1 MGLAASQA
9 RFLAITARK
18 NNCEFRSMEIAQQKL
33 SITRDLQKAADDYQN
48 SLNATKLVWNGDNN
62 SDGTGTTYDLSYAI
76 MMTPSALNEYDP
88 YLITDTQ
95 GKIVLSDSMY
105 NAAVKAGIIDAKTGD
120 PTGNGK
126 FSMGSTNS
134 TDDGSRNAFLYQLG
148 VANEVS
154 TSTINTIYALGSN
167 GYTASGVGG
176 EIADKTMA
184 NAMPTATFINYLSSA
199 KCDEAKTE
207 TIGTS
212 AGEVN
217 ISYEKGDALYGLKLL
232 DVFGVSTSTSSS
244 GSTTGGTSGSGGTS
258 STGKSFESVFCTTT
272 TPDSKKDANKILIT
286 KNGKALSQNE
296 IESLTLGDILSGKYE
311 MSGIMSTED
320 FATKAQ
326 DVLLAMA
333 NLLGYNAADGNIKG
347 LNVNNE
353 SDAAL
358 DQAYVFSQLLVSE
371 NYAVSA
377 SSGGTMYKSVQNA
390 ISKAQET
397 NCITEGNRNVR
408 SISLSNLLKSYL
420 TYFSMSM
427 EGYDSGFN
435 IDKESSKDSIYI
447 TDDLSYYFLLTNDDA
462 QTSQDI
468 LNADFYNQL
477 YNNLCM
483 YGACSDATKR
493 AQVTDSTYLNQAL
506 KNGQL
511 FVSTLSTDGYYYQG
525 HYTNSE
531 HIAEVTDEDAVA
543 QAEAEYN
550 STKSKLNYKE
560 ESLELEL
567 KNIDTELSALTTEY
581 DTVKNL
587 ISKNVEKVFTM
598 FSS

>member
-33 SITRDLQKAADDYQN
+33 SVTRELQKAADDYQN
-48 SLNATKLVWNGDNN
+48 SLNATKLVWDGDNN
-62 SDGTGTTYDLSYAI
+62 GDGTGTVYDLSYAI

-126 FSMGSTNS
+126 FSMGSTSS

-148 VANEVS
+148 IANEVS

-167 GYTASGVGG
+167 GYTYSGVGG

-184 NAMPTATFINYLSSA
+184 NAMPTATFINYLQNA
-199 KCDEAKTE
+199 ECEKDE
-207 TIGTS
+207 TITISTS
-212 AGEVN
+212 AGDVS
-217 ISYEKGDALYGLKLL
+217 ISYEKGDSLYGLKLTDL
-232 DVFGVSTSTSSS
+232 FGVKESES
-244 GSTTGGTSGSGGTS
+244 GKT
-258 STGKSFESVFCTTT
+258 FNDIFCTTT
-272 TPDSKKDANKILIT
+272 TPNNNSKDADNDLNKILIT
-286 KNGKALSQNE
+286 KDGKAISQSE
-296 IESLTLGDILSGKYE
+296 IEALTLGDLLTGKYE
-311 MSGIMSTED
+311 MSGIMSTDD
-320 FATKAQ
+320 FSKKAE

-333 NLLGYNAADGNIKG
+333 TLLGYNAKDGNIKG
-347 LNVNNE
+347 LNVDNE

-358 DQAYVFSQLLVSE
+358 DQAYVFSQLLVSS
-371 NYAVSA
+371 NYAKTA

-390 ISKAQET
+390 ISKAQDT
-397 NCITEGNRNVR
+397 NCIAEGNRDVR
-408 SISLSNLLKSYL
+408 SISLTNLLKSYL

-427 EGYDSGFN
+427 DGYNSGFN
-435 IDKESSKDSIYI
+435 IETDSSKESVYI
-447 TDDLSYYFLLTNDDA
+447 TDDLSYYFLLSNEAA

-483 YGACSDATKR
+483 YGACPDATKR
-493 AQVTDSTYLNQAL
+493 AQITDSDYLNQAL

-525 HYTNSE
+525 HYTNSS
-531 HIAEVTDEDAVA
+531 HIAEITDEDAVA

-550 STKSKLNYKE
+550 ATKSKLNYKE
-560 ESLELEL
+560 ETLELEL
-567 KNIDTELSALTTEY
+567 KNIDTELSSLTTEY

-598 FSS
+598 FST

>member
-33 SITRDLQKAADDYQN
+33 SVTRDLQKAADEYQN
-48 SLNATKLVWNGDNN
+48 SLNATKLVWDGDNN
-62 SDGTGTTYDLSYAI
+62 GDGTGTIYDLSYAI

-88 YLITDTQ
+88 FLITDTQ

-126 FSMGSTNS
+126 FTMGSASS
-134 TDDGSRNAFLYQLG
+134 TDDGTRNAFLYQLG

-167 GYTASGVGG
+167 GYTSSGVGG

-184 NAMPTATFINYLSSA
+184 NAMPTATFINYLQSA
-199 KCDEAKTE
+199 ECENDE
-207 TIGTS
+207 TITIATS
-212 AGEVN
+212 TGEVN
-217 ISYEKGDALYGLKLL
+217 ISYEKGDALYGLKLT
-232 DVFGVSTSTSSS
+232 DVFGVKESES
-244 GSTTGGTSGSGGTS
+244 GKT
-258 STGKSFESVFCTTT
+258 FNDIFCTTT
-272 TPDSKKDANKILIT
+272 TPNNNSKDEDNDLNKILIT
-286 KNGKALSQNE
+286 KDGKALSQSE
-296 IESLTLGDILSGKYE
+296 IEALTLGDILTGKYE
-311 MSGIMSTED
+311 MSGIMSTDD
-320 FATKAQ
+320 FSKKAE
-326 DVLLAMA
+326 DVLLVMA
-333 NLLGYNAADGNIKG
+333 TLLGYNAQDGDIKG
-347 LNVNNE
+347 LNVDNE

-358 DQAYVFSQLLVSE
+358 DQAFVFSQLLVSS
-371 NYAVSA
+371 NYAETA

-390 ISKAQET
+390 ISKAQDT
-397 NCITEGNRNVR
+397 NCIAEGNRDVK
-408 SISLSNLLKSYL
+408 SISLTNLLKSYL
-420 TYFSMSM
+420 TYFAMSM
-427 EGYDSGFN
+427 DGYNSGFN
-435 IDKESSKDSIYI
+435 IETDSSKESLYI
-447 TDDLSYYFLLTNDDA
+447 TDDLSYYFLLTNEAA

-493 AQVTDSTYLNQAL
+493 AQITDSDYLNQAL

-525 HYTNSE
+525 HYTNSA
-531 HIAEVTDEDAVA
+531 HIAEITDEDAVA

-550 STKSKLNYKE
+550 ATKSKLNYKE
-560 ESLELEL
+560 ETLELEL

-598 FSS
+598 FST

>member
-272 TPDSKKDANKILIT
+272 TPDSTKDANKILIT

-483 YGACSDATKR
+483 YGACADATKR
-493 AQVTDSTYLNQAL
+493 DQITDSTYLNQAL

-598 FSS
+598 FSA

>member
-33 SITRDLQKAADDYQN
+33 SVTRDLQKAADEYQN
-48 SLNATKLVWNGDNN
+48 SLNATKLVWDGDNN
-62 SDGTGTTYDLSYAI
+62 GDGTGTIYDLSYAI

-88 YLITDTQ
+88 FLITDTQ

-126 FSMGSTNS
+126 FTMGSASS
-134 TDDGSRNAFLYQLG
+134 TDDGTRNAFLYQLG

-167 GYTASGVGG
+167 GYTSSGVGG

-184 NAMPTATFINYLSSA
+184 NAMPTATFINYLQSA
-199 KCDEAKTE
+199 ECENDE
-207 TIGTS
+207 TITIATS
-212 AGEVN
+212 TGEVN
-217 ISYEKGDALYGLKLL
+217 ISYEKGDALYGLKLT
-232 DVFGVSTSTSSS
+232 DVFGVKESES
-244 GSTTGGTSGSGGTS
+244 GKT
-258 STGKSFESVFCTTT
+258 FNDIFCTTT
-272 TPDSKKDANKILIT
+272 TPNNNSKDEDNDLNKILIT
-286 KNGKALSQNE
+286 KDGKALSQSE
-296 IESLTLGDILSGKYE
+296 IEALTLGDILTGKYE
-311 MSGIMSTED
+311 MSGIMSTDD
-320 FATKAQ
+320 FSKKAE
-326 DVLLAMA
+326 DVLLVMA
-333 NLLGYNAADGNIKG
+333 TLLGYNAQDGDIKG
-347 LNVNNE
+347 LNVDNE

-358 DQAYVFSQLLVSE
+358 DQAFVFSQLLISS
-371 NYAVSA
+371 NYAETA

-390 ISKAQET
+390 ISKAQDT
-397 NCITEGNRNVR
+397 NCIAEGNRDVK
-408 SISLSNLLKSYL
+408 SISLTNLLKSYL
-420 TYFSMSM
+420 TYFAMSM
-427 EGYDSGFN
+427 DGYNSGFN
-435 IDKESSKDSIYI
+435 IETDSSKESLYI
-447 TDDLSYYFLLTNDDA
+447 TDDLSYYFLLTNEAA

-493 AQVTDSTYLNQAL
+493 AQITDSDYLNQAL

-525 HYTNSE
+525 HYTNSA
-531 HIAEVTDEDAVA
+531 HIAEITDEDAVA

-550 STKSKLNYKE
+550 ATKSKLNYKE
-560 ESLELEL
+560 ETLELEL

-598 FSS
+598 FST